1 MKKQICLFLVNP
13 IRLSDKHRIFQITGI
28 GGGWEWGG
36 GIKMKLS

>member
-28 GGGWEWGG
+28 GGKVGG
-36 GIKMKLS
+36 VGRD